1 MAERGRERAAEVGR
15 DDGCVEVE
23 VGCDGCVE
31 VEAEAGRVEVGRDDG
46 CVEAEA
52 AADTRAAGGVGVE
65 SAATAGAGFRSWRRG
80 CGAGGGG
87 GGMAHGGVAVAAW

>member
-1 MAERGRERAAEVGR
+1 VGR